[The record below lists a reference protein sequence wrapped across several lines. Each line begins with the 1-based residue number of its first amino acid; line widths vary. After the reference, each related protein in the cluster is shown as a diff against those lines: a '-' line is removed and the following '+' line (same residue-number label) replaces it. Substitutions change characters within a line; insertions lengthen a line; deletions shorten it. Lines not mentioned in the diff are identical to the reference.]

1 MADSDDEYDRRRGRD
16 KFRRERN
23 DYDRREERRRDSW
36 DSDRARS
43 ASTRS
48 RDVWIVRNRESNKRD
63 LYGRDYD
70 SRRRDRYSPPRHE
83 MSPPQMKRMRRDW
96 DDGSGGGGGNSGGGG
111 GAPGGSGVGG
121 GSGGRYDM
129 PYGGGSGVGG
139 GGGGLL
145 PTTGLPHPAWGPNI
159 EINLPLPNQPPF
171 ANTNQPQ
178 NRVEPDYPT
187 QPSMMTI
194 KQFLLQQD
202 DSISDQD
209 AIKKYNEYK
218 MEFKKNQITD
228 FFVSHKDEE
237 WFKYKYHPEECS
249 KREEEQQLALRRR
262 MDIFLELLAQ
272 KRVDACSVDVDK
284 SEELIKLLDAA
295 VIKLEGGDDTD
306 LKVLDEPE
314 LAEKEEAAKLS
325 SNTESQISSE
335 KKSEESAKTTPQKT
349 PEVTDSKKDKEKKED
364 SEKKDEQETE
374 ESTTNKTEEES
385 EKSPE
390 SSKQKLPQTDDVP
403 SEPEAEKKSK
413 KKRHRDKTDYSYET
427 GSESES
433 GSDQGPE
440 PAPPGVDD
448 PDNAPAEDGAKAEEA
463 KEQKNEEEE
472 EEEEGEDTG
481 KEKTNTPEKESKSDE
496 KEKDEDNPEGSGQR
510 KSNGNQTPRAL
521 HRTCSIFLRNL
532 APLITKQEVES
543 TCRRYPGFMRVAL
556 QDPQPERRFFRR
568 GWVTFER
575 YVNIKE
581 ICWNLNNIR
590 LRDCELGA
598 IVNREL
604 KQRVRPVHGITAHK
618 PIVKQDIKLA
628 AKIIQNLDSKWK
640 LWENHG
646 EDKKDVEKS
655 YGLVS
660 KNPVLKNIADY
671 LVEEGSYEEEELLGG
686 TIEDKDKSEEKTNE
700 LTLDRDAALISV
712 LDRMV
717 LYLRIVHSLD
727 YYSAS
732 EYPNEDEMP
741 HRCGIIHGRGSPPLK
756 ITQNDITDWMNNFET
771 KIKPFVD
778 MQHLIDKEQAILL
791 GRKDPSTEVE
801 KFVTLNT
808 QEIDPDKWLCP
819 LSGKKFKGP
828 DFVRKHIFNKHAEKV
843 EEVKKDV
850 AFFNNYLLDPKR
862 PQLPEHPGPKTP
874 GSSSTTTGQRDSLLG
889 PGNAFQAIPQML
901 AYNQPRPPLLYG
913 APPAPYVASNY
924 GRDNYRLDYRRG
936 GMPNVGMGHMKPYR
950 RSDPRSIIEYRD
962 LDAPEDVDTF

>member
-36 DSDRARS
+36 DHDRARS

-48 RDVWIVRNRESNKRD
+48 RDVWSSRNRDSNKRD

-83 MSPPQMKRMRRDW
+83 LSPPQMKRMRRDW
-96 DDGSGGGGGNSGGGG
+96 S
-111 GAPGGSGVGG
+111 
-121 GSGGRYDM
+121 
-129 PYGGGSGVGG
+129 
-139 GGGGLL
+139 
-145 PTTGLPHPAWGPNI
+145 
-159 EINLPLPNQPPF
+159 
-171 ANTNQPQ
+171 
-178 NRVEPDYPT
+178 
-187 QPSMMTI
+187 PSMLTI

-202 DSISDQD
+202 DGISDQD

-228 FFVSHKDEE
+228 FFLSHKDEE

-249 KREEEQQLALRRR
+249 KREEDQHAALRRR
-262 MDIFLELLAQ
+262 LEIFLELMNQ
-272 KRVDACSVDVDK
+272 KRVDACSVDVDR
-284 SEELIKLLDAA
+284 SDDLIKLLDAA

-314 LAEKEEAAKLS
+314 LSEKEEAARAS
-325 SNTESQISSE
+325 NNTESQTTTE
-335 KKSEESAKTTPQKT
+335 KKTEEPAKTTAQKT
-349 PEVTDSKKDKEKKED
+349 PEPADPKKDKEKKDE
-364 SEKKDEQETE
+364 SEKKDDSPEFAAKKNQD
-374 ESTTNKTEEES
+374 ESQK
-385 EKSPE
+385 KSPE
-390 SSKQKLPQTDDVP
+390 FSKQKLPQTDEDTP
-403 SEPEAEKKSK
+403 SETETDKKTK
-413 KKRHRDKTDYSYET
+413 KKRHRDKTEYSYET

-433 GSDQGPE
+433 GSDPGPE

-448 PDNAPAEDGAKAEEA
+448 PDAAQTEDASAEET
-463 KEQKNEEEE
+463 KQRNTEEEE
-472 EEEEGEDTG
+472 EEEEEDAG
-481 KEKTNTPEKESKSDE
+481 NDSSKAEEKESKSE
-496 KEKDEDNPEGSGQR
+496 ENAQR
-510 KSNGNQTPRAL
+510 KTENQTPRAL

-532 APLITKQEVES
+532 APSITKQEVEG

-640 LWENHG
+640 LWDDHG
-646 EDKKDVEKS
+646 EEKKDLEKS

-671 LVEEGSYEEEELLGG
+671 LVEEGG
-686 TIEDKDKSEEKTNE
+686 TIEDKDKSKEETHE
-700 LTLDRDAALISV
+700 LTLDRDASLISV
-712 LDRMV
+712 LDRMI

-741 HRCGIIHGRGSPPLK
+741 HRCGIIHGRGPPPLK
-756 ITQNDITDWMNNFET
+756 ITQNDVTDWMNNFET
-771 KIKPFVD
+771 KLKAFVD

-791 GRKDPSTEVE
+791 GRKDPNAEVE

-808 QEIDPDKWLCP
+808 QELAIDKWLCP

-828 DFVRKHIFNKHAEKV
+828 DFVRKHIFNKHSEKI
-843 EEVKKDV
+843 EEVKKEV
-850 AFFNNYLLDPKR
+850 AFFNNYLLDSKR
-862 PQLPEHPGPKTP
+862 PQLPEHPGTKQP
-874 GSSSTTTGQRDSLLG
+874 GSSGTTTGQRDSLLG

-913 APPAPYVASNY
+913 APPTPYVASNY

-936 GMPNVGMGHMKPYR
+936 GIGNVGLGHMKPYR

-962 LDAPEDVDTF
+962 LDAPEDVDIF